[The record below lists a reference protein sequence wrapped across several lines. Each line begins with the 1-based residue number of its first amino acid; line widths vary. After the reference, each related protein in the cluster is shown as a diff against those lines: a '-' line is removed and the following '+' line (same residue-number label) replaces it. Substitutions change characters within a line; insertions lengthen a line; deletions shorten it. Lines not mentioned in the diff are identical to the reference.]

1 MKEAIGQLQTC
12 RVDYIWTYGQANE
25 YVELIEGGVDWV
37 IYHQPDPRRVS
48 SPHWFGAGK
57 CQP

>member
-1 MKEAIGQLQTC
+1 MKEAFGQLQTC

-25 YVELIEGGVDWV
+25 YVELIEGGA
-37 IYHQPDPRRVS
+37 IYHHPDPRRVS